1 MRSVARLSSALRQR
15 PVSFGLAAASLGLC
29 SVLAGCSTDDGDD
42 GDKAPA
48 GFSTTSCLDFPA
60 PCLNIAAG
68 QEAKLQEESQ
78 LLGDG
83 TTIVLG
89 EGTFVLDNQ
98 VTIRQAKGVTLIGQ
112 GIDKTILNFGGMKVQ
127 ANGVDVIGDDFRIEG
142 LTIEDAKKDA
152 LRVEDSDGVTIR
164 KVKVTWTAGPKT
176 ENGAYGLY
184 PVKCVHVL
192 VEDCEAW
199 NASDAGL
206 YVGQSR
212 HVVVRNNLASGNVA
226 GIEIENTQFA
236 DVYGNTATNNT
247 AGLAVFDLPGN
258 PVIGRDIHVH
268 DNIIEA
274 NNMANFAPGGTV
286 AEIPAGTG
294 TFILA
299 SRRVQFDNNIYK
311 DNVTVD
317 IAILNGLA
325 IEGKASK
332 WRLANDKLV
341 GDSSGLDLPSDATG
355 VSNYRTSDILI
366 RDNTHSGG
374 GANIDGG
381 KPGIKRQLGLLLSI
395 VYGSTPVDSVVY
407 DGWGES
413 SFDAKDASKNTN
425 DNRVCLKGNTGASVV
440 NLHLDVVLPAAL
452 KGTFPKLEDLY
463 RPAAPFAPYDCDAM
477 QGGPIA
483 APTMPQLGQ

>member
-1 MRSVARLSSALRQR
+1 MFTFASNVLPLRRVLRPAATVAIAATGLFASAC
-15 PVSFGLAAASLGLC
+15 A
-29 SVLAGCSTDDGDD
+29 TDGDD
-42 GDKAPA
+42 GGSKVPA
-48 GFSTTSCLDFPA
+48 GFSSVSCADFPA
-60 PCLNIAAG
+60 PCVNIAVG
-68 QEAKLQEESQ
+68 EEAKLQEESQ

-83 TTIVLG
+83 ATIVLG
-89 EGTFVLDNQ
+89 EGTFALDNQ

-112 GIDKTILNFGGMKVQ
+112 GIDKSILSFKGMTVQ
-127 ANGVDVIGDDFRIEG
+127 ANGVDVIGDDFRIEA

-152 LRVEDSDGVTIR
+152 LRIEDSDGVIIR

-184 PVKCVHVL
+184 PVRCVHVL

-212 HVVVRNNLASGNVA
+212 HVVVRNNLATGNVA

-236 DVYGNTATNNT
+236 DVYGNTAKGNT

-268 DNIIEA
+268 DNTVEA
-274 NNMANFAPGGTV
+274 NNLPNFAPGGTV
-286 AEIPAGTG
+286 AEVPAGTG

-299 SRRVQFDNNIYK
+299 SRRVQFTNNVYK

-332 WRLANDKLV
+332 WRLPNDKLV
-341 GDSSGLDLPSDATG
+341 GDSSGLDLPKDATG
-355 VSNYRTSDILI
+355 ISNYRTSDILI
-366 RDNTHSGG
+366 VDNEHSGG
-374 GANIDGG
+374 GKNIDAGE
-381 KPGIKRQLGLLLSI
+381 PGIKRQLGLLLSI
-395 VYGSTPVDSVVY
+395 VYGESTVDAVVY

-413 SFDAKDASKNTN
+413 AFDAKDGSKNSN
-425 DNRVCLKGNTGASVV
+425 DNRICLKGNTGATVV

-452 KGTFPKLEDLY
+452 SGTFPKLEDLY

-477 QGGPIA
+477 AGGAIA
-483 APTMPQLGQ
+483 APTMPNLGE